1 MPKTSD
7 IRFTVTLDENQVP
20 ERIDWKAEDG
30 GAESTCKS
38 VLISLWDAQEQ
49 NALRIDL
56 WTKEMTTDEMKSF
69 FHRQLLTMADT
80 FERATG
86 EKDMAKHM
94 RAFGH
99 YFGEE
104 MLGIAPV

>member
-1 MPKTSD
+1 
-7 IRFTVTLDENQVP
+7 
-20 ERIDWKAEDG
+20 
-30 GAESTCKS
+30 
-38 VLISLWDAQEQ
+38 
-49 NALRIDL
+49 
-56 WTKEMTTDEMKSF
+56 MKSF

-104 MLGIAPV
+104 MLGIEPV